1 MSRSALITG
10 VSGQDGSYLA
20 ENLLSRGYRV
30 TGVAR
35 HDRSADASTLPEES
49 SSFRLAA
56 CDITKPDA
64 VLGLIDH
71 VRPDEIYNFAA
82 MSSGS
87 GMFSEPIRMAA
98 TN

>member
-1 MSRSALITG
+1 MSRAALITG

-35 HDRSADASTLPEES
+35 HDRPANASMVPEES

-87 GMFSEPIRMAA
+87 GMFSEPIS
-98 TN
+98 